1 MSDKWEHKIAI
12 SPDTRQGEVALQN
25 FLDDFGNSGWEAVS
39 MVPSRGGWFII
50 ILFKRKI
57 SS

>member
-1 MSDKWEHKIAI
+1 MSDKWEHKLAM
-12 SPDTRQGEVALQN
+12 SPDTREGEVALQN

-39 MVPSRGGWFII
+39 MVPSRGGWFIL

-57 SS
+57 S